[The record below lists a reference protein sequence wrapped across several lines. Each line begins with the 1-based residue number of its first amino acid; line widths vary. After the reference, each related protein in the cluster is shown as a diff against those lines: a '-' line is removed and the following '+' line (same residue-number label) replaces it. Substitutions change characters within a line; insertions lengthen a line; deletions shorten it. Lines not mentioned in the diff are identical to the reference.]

1 METTILLSKADFA
14 DYADLPESLDMDRLR
29 PHILAAQRQRLR
41 PVLTDVLTTEL
52 LRLVEAERAAASTS
66 TSARLIGAW
75 QALRVKAVAIV
86 ACAALARYMPFAQ
99 ATATSNGIR
108 LKGSQYSEAVDGR
121 DLARMATIYDGEAL
135 SYEAELRAWLL
146 TNGQDFGEFYPV
158 ATACCG
164 PADAG
169 RTPSVVVQSIRR
181 PEDVPTVRRPAA
193 ARETYPVPTPGPTPP
208 ANYGKT
214 LSPYLTQAEG
224 IVADF
229 ASSQMLRLNVLA
241 GVSGGNLTLQL
252 LDSSDGNSV
261 SAFDYAAGYAGTYYL
276 FVKKDGSSYEAQWPA
291 VDTAISV

>member
-1 METTILLSKADFA
+1 METILLLAKADFKG
-14 DYADLPESLDMDRLR
+14 YADQAESLEMERLS
-29 PHILAAQRQRLR
+29 PHIFAAQRHRLR
-41 PVLTDVLTTEL
+41 PVLTDKLTDEL
-52 LRLVEAERAAASTS
+52 LRLVEGERSSASTS
-66 TSARLIGAW
+66 TPARLTGPW
-75 QALRVKAVAIV
+75 QALRTRAVAVV
-86 ACAALARYMPFAQ
+86 ACAAMARYTPFSQ
-99 ATATSNGIR
+99 TTATSNSMVR
-108 LKGSQYSEAVDGR
+108 KTSQYSEPVDPR
-121 DLARMATIYDGEAL
+121 ELAKQANIYDGEAL

-146 TNGQDFGEFYPV
+146 TNGQDFGEFYSV

-193 ARETYPVPTPGPTPP
+193 ARETYPVPTPGPAQPTS
-208 ANYGKT
+208 YGKT

-229 ASSQMLRLNVLA
+229 ASSQMLRLNVLV

-291 VDTAISV
+291 VDTAITV